1 GRHASPA
8 REEAPATTAATETP
22 AESPAATETPAEPP
36 AAPERIAAEG
46 TPMERATS
54 VAKARRSGK
63 SPADIARDLGID
75 EDRVADLE
83 KLENL
88 PPTLQ
93 RELHNNYRTRDGET
107 STRPRSDSG
116 MTEDR
121 AITIARRIDDGS
133 ISPDAAEAMWKS
145 YQKAEIGAA
154 RSIDFADALNDMVDG
169 LRAIRD
175 RMPEGT
181 LIDVKDLGSSTFSD
195 LLDKIAELR
204 GLRDDLERKQRRA
217 GDGTTTSRKARRSSQ
232 ASVRKLEERIAALES
247 EIEGIQSKL
256 TDTFEKTKPSTRTA
270 QQQQPQPQRQQQ
282 QPSVRDEWVYNLPE
296 DVVDLLEEGVRDFTW
311 IFRDDHDQA
320 LLVRVKETHP
330 GSKTY
335 GIEPYGFAAFKDQ
348 LTLGPWKDRQEALK
362 VQKRINNE

>member
-1 GRHASPA
+1 
-8 REEAPATTAATETP
+8 
-22 AESPAATETPAEPP
+22 
-36 AAPERIAAEG
+36 
-46 TPMERATS
+46 
-54 VAKARRSGK
+54 
-63 SPADIARDLGID
+63 RDLGID

-83 KLENL
+83 KLEKL

-93 RELHNNYRTRDGET
+93 RELHNNYRTQDGET

-154 RSIDFADALNDMVDG
+154 RSIDFADALNEMVDG

-270 QQQQPQPQRQQQ
+270 QQQQPQPKRQPQRQQRQ
-282 QPSVRDEWVYNLPE
+282 RSMTPE
-296 DVVDLLEEGVRDFTW
+296 IRAVLNDEGVPD
-311 IFRDDHDQA
+311 A
-320 LLVRVKETHP
+320 VKDEIRRIMR
-330 GSKTY
+330 GSNLRGAGSGGNIHTITDY
-335 GIEPYGFAAFKDQ
+335 MER
-348 LTLGPWKDRQEALK
+348 L
-362 VQKRINNE
+362 